1 MKVIEL
7 TRGRVA
13 VVDDEDFEKL
23 AQYRWQCSK
32 GGYATRS
39 GKMVDGKRP
48 CLYMHVVVFGQPVPK
63 GFQVDHRNGD
73 LLDNRR
79 DNLRLATY
87 RQNQQNAKIR
97 IDNLIGVKGVRFRK
111 DTGKYV
117 ARIHTDNG
125 KRIQV
130 GAFNTPEEA
139 KRAYDEAAIRFHGEF
154 ARTA

>member
-13 VVDDEDFEKL
+13 VVDDEDFDAL

-39 GKMVDGKRP
+39 GKRVGSKRP

-87 RQNQQNAKIR
+87 RQNQQNAKTR
-97 IDNLIGVKGVRFRK
+97 VDNILGLKGVKFDREMGR
-111 DTGKYV
+111 YV
-117 ARIHTDNG
+117 ARIHANG
-125 KRIQV
+125 KRNYL
-130 GAFNTPEEA
+130 GSFKTPDEA
-139 KRAYDEAAIRFHGEF
+139 KRAYDSAAVKFHGEF
-154 ARTA
+154 ARTK